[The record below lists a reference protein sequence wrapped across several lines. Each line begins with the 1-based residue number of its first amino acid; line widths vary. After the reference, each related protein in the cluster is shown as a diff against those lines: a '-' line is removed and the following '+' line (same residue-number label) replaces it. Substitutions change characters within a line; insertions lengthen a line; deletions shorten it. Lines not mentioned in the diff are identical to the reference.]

1 MFQFFYILWENYELY
16 LYIIHAFVEWDRG
29 QIMIQFSY
37 IRW

>member
-16 LYIIHAFVEWDRG
+16 LYVINPIVEWDRG
-29 QIMIQFSY
+29 KNNDS